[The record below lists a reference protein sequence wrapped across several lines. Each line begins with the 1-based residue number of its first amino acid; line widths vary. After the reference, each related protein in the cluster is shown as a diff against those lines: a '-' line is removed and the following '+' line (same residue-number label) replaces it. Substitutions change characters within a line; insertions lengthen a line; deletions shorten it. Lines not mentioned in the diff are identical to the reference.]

1 MYMSRAVCAHMQ
13 RALLSA
19 AVVLV
24 VGWVLVGLVLGSVR
38 CPLLVSRS
46 LFVTLSPFPCAPL
59 SYIHKK
65 PKLYLIWPTRPDPV
79 SLWNSPHHLVCP
91 NFEEFSFWAICIF
104 FKDFF
109 RM

>member
-1 MYMSRAVCAHMQ
+1 MYMSRAVCVPMQ

-46 LFVTLSPFPCAPL
+46 LFVIRNVSVGVHI
-59 SYIHKK
+59 S
-65 PKLYLIWPTRPDPV
+65 PDPCSWS
-79 SLWNSPHHLVCP
+79 SLGRISQV
-91 NFEEFSFWAICIF
+91 
-104 FKDFF
+104 
-109 RM
+109 